1 MCLYCCCLLSSCSLY
16 QNLSSDLGNLFLPHW
31 GMFYSVCVISWTGF
45 NFYFLNS
52 EDLLLNSL
60 CMFQKHSVFSVNHSS
75 FFGVSL
81 GVIILAY
88 VSYLMFL
95 HIVIFNLFFQ
105 QVLMSLPGC
114 VVTAVLVSGS
124 VCGEHDEVLKAK
136 LLATTIF
143 LSGITTFLQVTFGVR
158 YCKINF

>member
-1 MCLYCCCLLSSCSLY
+1 MRIFCLI
-16 QNLSSDLGNLFLPHW
+16 
-31 GMFYSVCVISWTGF
+31 VCVCFRNIRCFPSTIPVC
-45 NFYFLNS
+45 L
-52 EDLLLNSL
+52 
-60 CMFQKHSVFSVNHSS
+60 
-75 FFGVSL
+75 GVSL

-95 HIVIFNLFFQ
+95 HIVIFNKFFQ

-124 VCGEHDEVLKAK
+124 VCGEHDEVLKAT